1 MPENRL
7 QPEKLTV
14 IEEVGYTE
22 QETNVD
28 EWQTM
33 HTDVHIYPAGNRTR
47 ENQIPPAD
55 IMEEKNAERSIYLV
69 NNSWGEKNFFGKNT
83 CWTHYYKSV
92 FDKAEKGDFRKATS
106 GRWQFYTKYGA
117 LFRYFAIQL
126 YLLNN

>member
-69 NNSWGEKNFFGKNT
+69 NNSWGEKK
-83 CWTHYYKSV
+83 
-92 FDKAEKGDFRKATS
+92 
-106 GRWQFYTKYGA
+106 
-117 LFRYFAIQL
+117 LFWEEQML
-126 YLLNN
+126 DPLLQKCFW